1 VRDRTVESVD
11 VAVYRMPT
19 DVPEADGTATWS
31 STTMVLSTVRCG
43 GTVGFGWTYGPAACA
58 AVVRDEL
65 ADRVVGTDPMRSH
78 GTWLTMVE
86 TSRNHTPAGVVGY
99 AISSVDTALWDLK
112 ARLLGVPLAELFGKV
127 RDDVEVYGSG
137 GFTTY
142 DDRRTA
148 AQLGHW
154 VHEQQVP
161 RVKIKIGESFGT
173 AEDRDV
179 HRIELAR
186 EVIGADAELFVDANG
201 GYTAKQAVRVM
212 HRVAEADVRW
222 LEEPVSSQ
230 DLEGLCAVR
239 GLVDADVAAGEYG
252 TDVVYFGRM
261 CAARA
266 VDCLQVD
273 ATRAGGYTAWFQA
286 ASVAAAH
293 GLEVSAHCAPNLHA
307 PAAAATMNLRH
318 VEWFHDHVRMESAFF
333 DGALDPQGGVVT
345 PDPERV
351 GNGLAP
357 REDAMEPFRI
367 G

>member
-1 VRDRTVESVD
+1 
-11 VAVYRMPT
+11 
-19 DVPEADGTATWS
+19 
-31 STTMVLSTVRCG
+31 
-43 GTVGFGWTYGPAACA
+43 
-58 AVVRDEL
+58 
-65 ADRVVGTDPMRSH
+65 
-78 GTWLTMVE
+78 
-86 TSRNHTPAGVVGY
+86 
-99 AISSVDTALWDLK
+99 
-112 ARLLGVPLAELFGKV
+112 
-127 RDDVEVYGSG
+127 
-137 GFTTY
+137 
-142 DDRRTA
+142 
-148 AQLGHW
+148 
-154 VHEQQVP
+154 
-161 RVKIKIGESFGT
+161 
-173 AEDRDV
+173 V